1 MPVTTML
8 EFESYVMLTK
18 AITILAGGFVTLL
31 AYRAY
36 TRTGAPAL
44 RALTAGLGLVT
55 TGGFVGGAVHQLANL
70 PIVVAVG
77 IQSTFTALGF
87 IVLAYSLYAEGAGG
101 SGTGSVSGRRSGGT
115 PGP

>member
-1 MPVTTML
+1 ML
-8 EFESYVMLTK
+8 ELETYVILTK

-36 TRTGAPAL
+36 ERTGAPAL

-55 TGGFVGGAVHQLANL
+55 TGGFIAGAVHQLTRL
-70 PIVVAVG
+70 PIVAGIG
-77 IQSTFTALGF
+77 IQSTFTAIGF
-87 IVLAYSLYAEGAGG
+87 TVLAYSLYAKGG
-101 SGTGSVSGRRSGGT
+101 DAAETADVTGRQSGRT